1 MAITLQ
7 SNFTGSWVDISTL
20 ILEPGGTLTIGVNNT
35 DAVDYDVNLWATG
48 IDNLDPANVANRQGK
63 EAVNEGWL
71 ECKLNSGSVWA
82 ALKFPASFPELL
94 EDLAAVDGVFNM
106 TAAASTRTLIDLRL
120 TVGANPDTVGEVRF
134 ELNGAAISG

>member
-7 SNFTGSWVDISTL
+7 SNSTGSWLDINTL
-20 ILEPGGTLTIGVNNT
+20 VLVPGDVLTIGVNNT

-71 ECKLNSGSVWA
+71 ECKLNSDTVWS
-82 ALKFPASFPELL
+82 ALKFPASFPELF
-94 EDLAAVDGVFNM
+94 EDLAAIEGVFNM
-106 TAAASTRTLIDLRL
+106 TAGASARTLIDLRL
-120 TVGANPDTVGEVRF
+120 TVGANPDTVGEARF
-134 ELNGAAISG
+134 ELNGAAISV